1 MPLPGEII
9 GLINRKA
16 LSGEPMT
23 SEVSIGVG
31 NHVIDEDITYMDE
44 TSDKH
49 GMDPLMEPI
58 VGNPVGNPVENPVE
72 SYGDGDGDGDENLCS
87 IQPPDE
93 NDDQYELDIND
104 QNNTNETRREARVQD
119 AGTEGPTQPQE
130 NANPAELRSSGHP
143 A

>member
-1 MPLPGEII
+1 MPLPGEVI
-9 GLINRKA
+9 GLINRTA

-31 NHVIDEDITYMDE
+31 NHVIDEEITYMDE

-58 VGNPVGNPVENPVE
+58 VGNPVE
-72 SYGDGDGDGDENLCS
+72 SYGDGDENLCS

-93 NDDQYELDIND
+93 NDDQYEMDIHD
-104 QNNTNETRREARVQD
+104 QNNTNESHQEVRIIGQTD
-119 AGTEGPTQPQE
+119 PQS
-130 NANPAELRSSGHP
+130 LRKSLIHP
-143 A
+143 KKW